1 MHRADALI
9 YRLRHA
15 LVLRLAPPGL
25 ADRFRAHEIWCI
37 YLRHEVL
44 QSGIADHNLQSAAS
58 ARAAAHNWK
67 TKSAARAS
75 ATPLA
80 A

>member
-1 MHRADALI
+1 MNPSPT
-9 YRLRHA
+9 LRTLLSGSHDNFPA
-15 LVLRLAPPGL
+15 GLAP
-25 ADRFRAHEIWCI
+25 
-37 YLRHEVL
+37 L

-58 ARAAAHNWK
+58 ARAVAHNWK